1 MAGRLI
7 RPELGHASLWLGTGA
22 AYVAAIVWL
31 SLTPHPPQPFH
42 LWDKA
47 AHFLVYATLAVWFG
61 AVIRRSAHVLVVIF
75 VTALGVV
82 LEFAQGW
89 SGLRQFELADMAAN
103 GLGAL
108 AGVLVAL
115 TPVGNTLIRI
125 ERLWRD

>member
-7 RPELGHASLWLGTGA
+7 RPELGHAGFWLGIGI
-22 AYVAAIVWL
+22 AYVAVIVWL
-31 SLTPHPPQPFH
+31 SLMPHPPQPFQ

-47 AHFLVYATLAVWFG
+47 AHFLVYATLAGWFG
-61 AVIRRSAHVLVVIF
+61 AVIRRSAHVLVVVL

-82 LEFAQGW
+82 LEFVQGW
-89 SGLRQFELADMAAN
+89 SGLRQFELADMTAN